1 MMIQSKDQNA
11 SLIQETIYYTPLG
24 CWLPVRRTRAVVFE
38 VICFIKYKLLT
49 GHGMS
54 LSINSSS
61 ALSSGL
67 GLPLISESA
76 VLVLTYI

>member
-1 MMIQSKDQNA
+1 M
-11 SLIQETIYYTPLG
+11 
-24 CWLPVRRTRAVVFE
+24 VFE
-38 VICFIKYKLLT
+38 VFCFIKYKLLT
-49 GHGMS
+49 GYGMS

-76 VLVLTYI
+76 FLVLTYI